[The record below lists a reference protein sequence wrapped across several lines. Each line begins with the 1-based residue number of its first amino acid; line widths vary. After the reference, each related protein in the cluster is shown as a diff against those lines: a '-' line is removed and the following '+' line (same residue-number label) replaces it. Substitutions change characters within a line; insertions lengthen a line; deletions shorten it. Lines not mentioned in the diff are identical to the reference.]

1 MYKEIDLTVR
11 YRSYQSLNHQRA
23 YPALLLDVFAAIKH
37 TQYMFLALLR
47 IDGLTLQCYLARR
60 ENEPR
65 LASKRKRSSKKQRE
79 VPYPV

>member
-37 TQYMFLALLR
+37 TQLYVLALLR
-47 IDGLTLQCYLARR
+47 IDGLTYSAIYSATGERTDSPQ
-60 ENEPR
+60 NEK
-65 LASKRKRSSKKQRE
+65 LVEKQRE